1 MRKVYSEDLLLIG
14 KVIRPHGMKGLVRIE
29 SYAESPDTFLNA
41 GEVFLEAS
49 SGQTVKHGVIAV
61 TPGRKFLLLHLDGVD
76 SLDKAEAYRG
86 GNIYVQRGKLS
97 RKSDEYFWF
106 ELIGL
111 PVYLDTG
118 ARIGTIRQILPAP
131 GHDIFVVQEG
141 EKEILIPAVRD
152 VIKDVDLERERVV
165 ITGMEDLIGLNEV

>member
-1 MRKVYSEDLLLIG
+1 LRKVYSEDLLLIG
-14 KVIRPHGMKGLVRIE
+14 KVIRPHGMKGMVRIE

-41 GEVFLEAS
+41 GEVFLEGP
-49 SGQTVKHGVIAV
+49 SGQTVKHGVIAIA
-61 TPGRKFLLLHLDGVD
+61 PGRKFFLLHLDGVD
-76 SLDKAEAYRG
+76 TLDKAEACRG

-118 ARIGTIRQILPAP
+118 GRIGTIRQILPAP

-141 EKEILIPAVRD
+141 EKEILIPAVHD